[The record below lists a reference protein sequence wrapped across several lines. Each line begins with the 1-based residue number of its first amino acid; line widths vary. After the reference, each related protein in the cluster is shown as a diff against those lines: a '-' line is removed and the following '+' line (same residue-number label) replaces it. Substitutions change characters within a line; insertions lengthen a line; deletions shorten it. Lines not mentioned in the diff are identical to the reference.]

1 MEYFIAKPVDTGILD
16 SDYIRSDVCLR
27 HIRNARFEVWM
38 VMGGVL
44 FVLTVLTLILT
55 IICFAVLSRP
65 CFAGAPLC
73 YARTRKVLKD
83 STTSSKPLMLLDRGQ
98 EVPKELVRASM
109 PVLCMPKFW

>member
-55 IICFAVLSRP
+55 ILSN
-65 CFAGAPLC
+65 A
-73 YARTRKVLKD
+73 
-83 STTSSKPLMLLDRGQ
+83 SKL
-98 EVPKELVRASM
+98 KELEEKVQHMEYGVA
-109 PVLCMPKFW
+109 FEA